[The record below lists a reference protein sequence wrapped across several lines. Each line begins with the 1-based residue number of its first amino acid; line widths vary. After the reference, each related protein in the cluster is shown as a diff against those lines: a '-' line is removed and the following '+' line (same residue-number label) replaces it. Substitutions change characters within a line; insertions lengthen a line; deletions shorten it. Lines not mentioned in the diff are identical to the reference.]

1 MHSVS
6 RLLIIPTLA
15 AILFLAC
22 SPGNADTGTENGSSP
37 GNEAAMSIPTEVSIA
52 VPEATPTAIP
62 VPTPTPVPPIPSP
75 VAAPSRPATSSG
87 PPSSPVDAKE
97 IVRGPTTGNM
107 VALTFDAG
115 SAAGPSARILDIL
128 KENNLRVTM
137 FVTGKFVDTYPDVV
151 KRMAQEGHQI
161 SNHSY
166 THSNLTTLSNQ
177 QIIDEMEKTEQAIL
191 RVTGKSSKPYM
202 RMPFGSRN
210 SQVMDTVTSLG
221 YRSIYWTLDS
231 ADWRANATASAV
243 RQRILQNIA
252 PGYIVVQHM
261 NSEQTA
267 ASLRDVINGIKE
279 KGLRVVSLAEMI
291 G

>member
-1 MHSVS
+1 
-6 RLLIIPTLA
+6 
-15 AILFLAC
+15 
-22 SPGNADTGTENGSSP
+22 
-37 GNEAAMSIPTEVSIA
+37 
-52 VPEATPTAIP
+52 
-62 VPTPTPVPPIPSP
+62 
-75 VAAPSRPATSSG
+75 
-87 PPSSPVDAKE
+87 
-97 IVRGPTTGNM
+97 

-115 SAAGPSARILDIL
+115 SAAGPSSRILDVL
-128 KENNLRVTM
+128 KENNLRVTV

-166 THSNLTTLSNQ
+166 THADLTTLSNQ
-177 QIIDEMEKTEQAIL
+177 QIIDEMQKTEQAIL

-202 RMPFGSRN
+202 RMPFGARN
-210 SQVMDTVTSLG
+210 SRVMDTVTSLG

-231 ADWRANATASAV
+231 GDWLENATASSV
-243 RQRILQNIA
+243 RQKILQNVG

-279 KGLRVVSLAEMI
+279 KGLRVVSLAEMV